1 MCASHGLVCVLLLA
15 PTLRQPPFPASY
27 LLVYVT
33 HHTPQVEPELIKAAE
48 VAINDVINQLPK
60 QLVVEAQQ
68 FRVARAAGKA

>member
-1 MCASHGLVCVLLLA
+1 
-15 PTLRQPPFPASY
+15 
-27 LLVYVT
+27 
-33 HHTPQVEPELIKAAE
+33 LIKAAE